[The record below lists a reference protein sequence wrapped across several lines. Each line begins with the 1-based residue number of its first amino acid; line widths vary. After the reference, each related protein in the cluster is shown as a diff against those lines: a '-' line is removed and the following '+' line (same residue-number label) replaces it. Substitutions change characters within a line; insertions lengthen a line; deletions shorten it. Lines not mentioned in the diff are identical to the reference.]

1 MRCIRCG
8 HEWRAPLWL
17 VGLTICALLLAGAS
31 SVLGYQLWGERRG
44 LRVSRVRADSLV
56 DDWAARKC
64 IPGPR

>member
-31 SVLGYQLWGERRG
+31 SVLGYQAWGQKQG
-44 LRVSRVRADSLV
+44 FRVSRQRADSLV
-56 DDWAARKC
+56 NDWSARQC
-64 IPGPR
+64 VPRRP